1 MKDVKGW
8 QLPDWDNHYEGMLKE
23 FNGKFEYQK
32 PQRDYS
38 LGFCK
43 EFNVALDIGGNI
55 GFWSQDLCRKFK
67 NVWAFE
73 PHPENIAC
81 YRENMKEFDNWHL
94 EEVALSDHQEENA
107 TLFASPDESGNV
119 SLNSHG
125 VTHGNSKRIIEDDKL
140 NTTYTD
146 VKMLDDYIAEFEGKN
161 IDFIKVDCQEHEKEI
176 VSGGLDLLSRHN
188 AVLVLELPCRNEN
201 EKKYHDDIVN
211 ILSGIGYIRKG
222 NNKKETVF
230 TKWFD

>member
-107 TLFASPDESGNV
+107 TLFASPDESGNI

>member
-8 QLPDWDNHYEGMLKE
+8 QLPEWDNHYEKMLKE
-23 FNGKFEYQK
+23 YDGKWEYQK

-38 LGFCK
+38 LSFVK
-43 EFNVALDIGGNI
+43 NWNVALDIGGNI

-67 NVWAFE
+67 SVWAFE
-73 PHPENIAC
+73 P
-81 YRENMKEFDNWHL
+81 
-94 EEVALSDHQEENA
+94 HQEENA

-125 VTHGNSKRIIEDDKL
+125 VTHGNSKRHLEDNVL

-146 VKMLDDYIAEFEGKN
+146 VKMLDDYVAEFDNQN

-176 VSGGLDLLSRHN
+176 VSGGLDLLSRHD

-201 EKKYHDDIVN
+201 ERKYHDDIVN

>member
-1 MKDVKGW
+1 MKNVKGW

-73 PHPENIAC
+73 PHPENISC

-94 EEVALSDHQEENA
+94 EEVALSDHLEENA

-125 VTHGNSKRIIEDDKL
+125 VTHGNSKRIIEDDNL

-176 VSGGLDLLSRHN
+176 MNGGLKLLEDHN
-188 AVLVLELPCRNEN
+188 AVVVLELPCRNPK
-201 EKKYHDDIVN
+201 EKSYHDEIVK
-211 ILSGIGYIRKG
+211 ILAGIGYQRRG

-230 TKWFD
+230 TKWSD

>member
-1 MKDVKGW
+1 MKNVKGW

-55 GFWSQDLCRKFK
+55 GFWSQDLCKKFK
-67 NVWAFE
+67 NEWAFE
-73 PHPENIAC
+73 PHPENITC

-146 VKMLDDYIAEFEGKN
+146 VKRLDDYLSEFKWKK

-176 VSGGLDLLSRHN
+176 MNGGLKLLEDHN
-188 AVLVLELPCRNEN
+188 AVVVLELPCRNPKEQS
-201 EKKYHDDIVN
+201 YHDEIVK
-211 ILSGIGYIRKG
+211 ILSLIGYQRRG

-230 TKWFD
+230 TKWSD

>member
-1 MKDVKGW
+1 
-8 QLPDWDNHYEGMLKE
+8 MLKE

-146 VKMLDDYIAEFEGKN
+146 VKRLDDYLSEFKWKK

-176 VSGGLDLLSRHN
+176 MNGGLKLLEDHN
-188 AVLVLELPCRNEN
+188 AVVVLELPCRNPKEQS
-201 EKKYHDDIVN
+201 YHDEIVK
-211 ILSGIGYIRKG
+211 ILSLIGYQRRG

-230 TKWFD
+230 TKWSD

>member
-1 MKDVKGW
+1 MKSVKGW

-38 LGFCK
+38 LSFCK

-119 SLNSHG
+119 SLLAHG
-125 VTHGNSKRIIEDDKL
+125 VTHGNYKRILQEEQLKKTL
-140 NTTYTD
+140 
-146 VKMLDDYIAEFEGKN
+146 
-161 IDFIKVDCQEHEKEI
+161 VDLKE
-176 VSGGLDLLSRHN
+176 
-188 AVLVLELPCRNEN
+188 
-201 EKKYHDDIVN
+201 
-211 ILSGIGYIRKG
+211 
-222 NNKKETVF
+222 
-230 TKWFD
+230 

>member
-176 VSGGLDLLSRHN
+176 MNGGLKLLENHN
-188 AVLVLELPCRNEN
+188 AVVVLELPCRNPK
-201 EKKYHDDIVN
+201 EKSYHDEIVK
-211 ILSGIGYIRKG
+211 ILAGIGYQRRG

-230 TKWFD
+230 TKWSD

>member
-1 MKDVKGW
+1 MKNVKGW

-43 EFNVALDIGGNI
+43 EFNVALDIGANI
-55 GFWSQDLCRKFK
+55 GFWPQDLCKKFK

-146 VKMLDDYIAEFEGKN
+146 VKRLDDYLSEFKWKK

-176 VSGGLDLLSRHN
+176 MNGGLKLLEDHN
-188 AVLVLELPCRNEN
+188 AVVVLELPCRNPKEQS
-201 EKKYHDDIVN
+201 YHDEIVK
-211 ILSGIGYIRKG
+211 ILSLIGYQRRG

-230 TKWFD
+230 TKWSD

>member
-1 MKDVKGW
+1 
-8 QLPDWDNHYEGMLKE
+8 MLKE

-55 GFWSQDLCRKFK
+55 GFWSQDLCKKFK

-73 PHPENIAC
+73 PHPENITC

-146 VKMLDDYIAEFEGKN
+146 VKRLDDYLSEFKWKK

-176 VSGGLDLLSRHN
+176 MNGGLKLLEDHN
-188 AVLVLELPCRNEN
+188 AVVVLELPCRNPKEQS
-201 EKKYHDDIVN
+201 YHDEIVK
-211 ILSGIGYIRKG
+211 ILSLIGYQRRG

-230 TKWFD
+230 TKWSD

>member
-176 VSGGLDLLSRHN
+176 VSGGLDLLSRHD